1 MQQLLLDLAPVPAP
15 TLDNFAPGR
24 NAEPLRA
31 LRTWLAGRG
40 EPTLYLWG
48 PPGSGKTHLLSGA
61 AAEAQSRGVDARSTS
76 ASSWAL
82 AAAGRS
88 APAWMAIDDVHALS
102 PAGQAALFTL
112 LNRAVQGELRLLIAG
127 AIAPA
132 GLTLREDVRTRL
144 GAVLVFQLHPLDD
157 EEKARALQTHARSR
171 GFELPPEAARYL
183 LLHGRRDLRW
193 LLSRARR
200 ARSLLAADP
209 PSDHA
214 AAAAGGA
221 AGGAYRSGRRG
232 RRRGPRL
239 PEPSSPSRRPRYR
252 RNHKFHRSPR
262 RHEDT
267 KKSATSE
274 AQGSED
280 RVAGWSSASSPL
292 CSSASSVVDAVLSR
306 AAS

>member
-31 LRTWLAGRG
+31 LRAWLAGRG

-48 PPGSGKTHLLSGA
+48 PPGSGKTHLL
-61 AAEAQSRGVDARSTS
+61 ERRGR
-76 ASSWAL
+76 
-82 AAAGRS
+82 RS
-88 APAWMAIDDVHALS
+88 AVAGSGHPIRQRSELAGWRLGRTPPAWLVIDDVHALS

-157 EEKARALQTHARSR
+157 EEKARALADPRTQPRFRVAAGGRSV
-171 GFELPPEAARYL
+171 PVAARPPRL
-183 LLHGRRDLRW
+183 ALAGD
-193 LLSRARR
+193 RARR

-209 PSDHA
+209 PSHHA
-214 AAAAGGA
+214 APAAGGA
-221 AGGAYRSGRRG
+221 AGGAGAH
-232 RRRGPRL
+232 
-239 PEPSSPSRRPRYR
+239 PSAAA
-252 RNHKFHRSPR
+252 N
-262 RHEDT
+262 
-267 KKSATSE
+267 SAGIGGDPT
-274 AQGSED
+274 A
-280 RVAGWSSASSPL
+280 
-292 CSSASSVVDAVLSR
+292 
-306 AAS
+306 